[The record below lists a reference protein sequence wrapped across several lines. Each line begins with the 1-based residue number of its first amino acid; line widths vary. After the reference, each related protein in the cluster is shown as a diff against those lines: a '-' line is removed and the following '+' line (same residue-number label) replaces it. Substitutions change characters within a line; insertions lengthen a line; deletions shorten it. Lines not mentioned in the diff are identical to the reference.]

1 MSLKLSPLVR
11 EWLKKA
17 YVPATGELFWF
28 AFEPD
33 RIRSIV
39 KPVWFYHG
47 SGDIDFV
54 CSQGHQ
60 FGMSLIE
67 IRQKFGDLDVSG
79 EYHRIRCPQCAALSA
94 LLRASG

>member
-67 IRQKFGDLDVSG
+67 IRQISWATRWTRPGGPFGV
-79 EYHRIRCPQCAALSA
+79 RSA
-94 LLRASG
+94 RR